1 MGRLRKTAND
11 ASFPRRKRNLD
22 MNGEFPEKWTVLFL
36 IAAVGLCIFGAASG
50 DMTDVFIKAVNICM
64 ECIGL
69 G

>member
-1 MGRLRKTAND
+1 
-11 ASFPRRKRNLD
+11 
-22 MNGEFPEKWTVLFL
+22 MNGEFPEKWTVLLL
-36 IAAVGLCIFGAASG
+36 IGAVGLCIFGAFSG

>member
-1 MGRLRKTAND
+1 
-11 ASFPRRKRNLD
+11 

-50 DMTDVFIKAVNICM
+50 DMTDVFIQAVNICM